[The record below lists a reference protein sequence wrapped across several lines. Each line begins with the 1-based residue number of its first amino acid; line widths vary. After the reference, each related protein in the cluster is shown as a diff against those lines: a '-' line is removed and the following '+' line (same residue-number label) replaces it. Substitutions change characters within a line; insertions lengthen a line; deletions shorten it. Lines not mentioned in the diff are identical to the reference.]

1 MITKVLAPA
10 FFAAAAAA
18 LISAPGASAAS
29 TPDCDDNG
37 PASVCARNGH
47 AAIYAE
53 PNQMGS
59 NIMMAPGGGMFGAGP
74 MPPLLAID

>member
-1 MITKVLAPA
+1 MITKLFAPA
-10 FFAAAAAA
+10 LLAAAAAA
-18 LISAPGASAAS
+18 VISAPVASAAS
-29 TPDCDDNG
+29 TPDCEDNG

-53 PNQMGS
+53 PNRMGS
-59 NIMMAPGGGMFGAGP
+59 NLMMAPGGGMFGAGP